1 MKEARSEDRVIYIPA
16 PASKDRL
23 VGFSLKM
30 PLALREKL
38 EQVARDYDT
47 PMTTIVVDLLQINLP
62 KIPPRPA
69 ARAGK

>member
-1 MKEARSEDRVIYIPA
+1 
-16 PASKDRL
+16 
-23 VGFSLKM
+23 M